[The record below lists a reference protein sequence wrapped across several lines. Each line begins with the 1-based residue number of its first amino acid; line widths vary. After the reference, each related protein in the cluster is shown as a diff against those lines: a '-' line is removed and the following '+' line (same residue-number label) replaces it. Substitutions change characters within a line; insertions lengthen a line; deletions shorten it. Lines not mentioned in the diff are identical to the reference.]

1 MKTSIQNELELLR
14 KQHDGLIRPTDVVD
28 FARDPKTAL
37 HERFTWDDGKAA
49 TEYRLWQAREIIRV
63 SVTFMPSI
71 EKEYRTYVS
80 LLDDRQR
87 EGGGYRSVVS
97 VLKNP
102 ARRETMLSEALAE
115 LDGFRQRYAMLKEL
129 APVFAAIDR
138 VKTPRKAAQNR
149 RVARR
154 RKSLAIA

>member
-1 MKTSIQNELELLR
+1 
-14 KQHDGLIRPTDVVD
+14 
-28 FARDPKTAL
+28 
-37 HERFTWDDGKAA
+37 
-49 TEYRLWQAREIIRV
+49 
-63 SVTFMPSI
+63 
-71 EKEYRTYVS
+71 
-80 LLDDRQR
+80 
-87 EGGGYRSVVS
+87 VVS